1 MFPALLNN
9 YEFVEDVTKTN
20 ILGQI
25 YLINQITKLM
35 IKKKFGRIINIS
47 SMSVSLNLE
56 GTSLSYIFKSCDRE
70 ISKDSLRKFL
80 IKIMST
86 SRLIL

>member
-1 MFPALLNN
+1 M
-9 YEFVEDVTKTN
+9 EDVTKTN

-56 GTSLSYIFKSCDRE
+56 GTSLYTSSKACDRE